1 MDAVH
6 QRDSTRPCCCSAD
19 GDRTAGAAMLLE
31 IALVVLLGPVE
42 RRGWGDLS
50 DDLPPSRLLLGVACC
65 DREFLLVSIMIE
77 NRRAVLAAHL
87 PALAV
92 AGGRIVDS
100 PERFQQLGV
109 TDLGRVEPYLDGLG
123 VAGAVPADPL
133 VGRVR
138 DSPAGVADGG
148 LQHPADLAEGRL
160 DAPEAS
166 RGECR
171 ALGSVRAVARERRCQ
186 RQASG
191 GVPVPDLNQTMPP
204 RFQTSAGYSHGRSAR
219 TTARGRPAPPPATV
233 AKGRSSPA
241 AQPHGVTQPHGGL
254 R

>member
-92 AGGRIVDS
+92 AGGRI
-100 PERFQQLGV
+100 G
-109 TDLGRVEPYLDGLG
+109 
-123 VAGAVPADPL
+123 
-133 VGRVR
+133 

-148 LQHPADLAEGRL
+148 LQHPAGLAEGRL

-166 RGECR
+166 RGKCR

-186 RQASG
+186 RQ
-191 GVPVPDLNQTMPP
+191 
-204 RFQTSAGYSHGRSAR
+204 
-219 TTARGRPAPPPATV
+219 
-233 AKGRSSPA
+233 
-241 AQPHGVTQPHGGL
+241 
-254 R
+254 

>member
-65 DREFLLVSIMIE
+65 DREFLLVGIMIE
-77 NRRAVLAAHL
+77 NRRAVLAAHI

-109 TDLGRVEPYLDGLG
+109 TDPGPGRTIPRRPRRGRC
-123 VAGAVPADPL
+123 GACRPARRSGS
-133 VGRVR
+133 GR
-138 DSPAGVADGG
+138 A
-148 LQHPADLAEGRL
+148 
-160 DAPEAS
+160 
-166 RGECR
+166 
-171 ALGSVRAVARERRCQ
+171 RRCS
-186 RQASG
+186 RLNLDEAGLLAALSG
-191 GVPVPDLNQTMPP
+191 D
-204 RFQTSAGYSHGRSAR
+204 
-219 TTARGRPAPPPATV
+219 
-233 AKGRSSPA
+233 
-241 AQPHGVTQPHGGL
+241 
-254 R
+254 